1 MYYILYMAFNL
12 KLNNVDFGCAPLV
25 TEGFNGSQTLGYMCK
40 SKARMMENFGGYTAE
55 ISAAQKNV
63 EEAEKVLAAAQA
75 LVEAQNAATA
85 AAVKAAEEAATK
97 LAAAK
102 EAAAKAGY

>member
-1 MYYILYMAFNL
+1 MAFNL
-12 KLNNVDFGCAPLV
+12 KVNNVDFGCAPLM
-25 TEGFNGSQTLGYMCK
+25 TEGFNGSQTLGYICNSK
-40 SKARMMENFGGYTAE
+40 SRMVENFGGYTAE
-55 ISAAQKNV
+55 IAAAQKNV

-75 LVEAQNAATA
+75 LVEAQNVATA
-85 AAVKAAEEAATK
+85 SAVKAAEEAATK

>member
-40 SKARMMENFGGYTAE
+40 SKGRMIENFGGFTAE
-55 ISAAQKNV
+55 IVAAQKNV
-63 EEAEKVLAAAQA
+63 EEAEKVLTAAQA

-85 AAVKAAEEAATK
+85 AAVKAVEDATARLAE
-97 LAAAK
+97 AK
-102 EAAAKAGY
+102 EAAKKAGY